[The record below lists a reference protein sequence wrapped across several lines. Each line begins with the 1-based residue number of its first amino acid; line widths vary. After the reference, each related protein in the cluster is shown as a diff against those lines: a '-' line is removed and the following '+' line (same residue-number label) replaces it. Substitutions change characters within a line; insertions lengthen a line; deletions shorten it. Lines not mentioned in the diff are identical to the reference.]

1 MNNLKISS
9 DELRNRA
16 TKISAISENIQKI
29 LNKMFATVDTINGA
43 IWSGDTQNAYVTR
56 FEELKEYV
64 PNIFSIIDGLVEDLN
79 NIATEYEKGEEII
92 AQYVQAL
99 QDDVMMFY

>member
-1 MNNLKISS
+1 MNNLRISS
-9 DELRNRA
+9 EELRNRA
-16 TKISAISENIQKI
+16 AKISTVSENIHKI
-29 LNKMFATVDTINGA
+29 LNKMFATVDTINGT
-43 IWSGDTQNAYVTR
+43 IWSGDTQNIYVTR
-56 FEELKEYV
+56 FEELKEFLPTV
-64 PNIFSIIDGLVEDLN
+64 FSIIDGLVEDLN